1 VKKTRSSST
10 TRWIPARVATR
21 TLDTATSGETSRNR
35 NPRLRKCSDRS
46 LFYIRFNSFIRRSE
60 DANERDLDSTFRAG
74 KKTTSNSRCMYLQS
88 ATCRR
93 TWIIMPLEVARFV
106 DLILLTFFNFNQTP
120 FNSILLFLA
129 VDSEPST
136 RANYKFVRHV

>member
-1 VKKTRSSST
+1 VKKSRSSST
-10 TRWIPARVATR
+10 
-21 TLDTATSGETSRNR
+21 LDSRANCDFGYRDETGETSRNR

-46 LFYIRFNSFIRRSE
+46 LFYIRFNSFIILGRSE
-60 DANERDLDSTFRAG
+60 DADERDLDSTFRAG

-106 DLILLTFFNFNQTP
+106 DLISLTFFNFNQTP